1 MGTEKTSAVIVAAGS
16 GVRMGIDKMLAQLCG
31 KSVIERTV
39 EVFSECNFVD
49 EIVVVS
55 SEKNL
60 DTYTVMLKKFDNVK
74 IVLGGKSRGESVIN
88 GLKEASGEFVLVHDG
103 ARPLITK
110 EIIASVL
117 KDAETYGAAACA
129 VPCKDSIKSVD
140 EDGFIR
146 KTVERKS
153 VVLMQTPQCFK
164 REELINAYENSLMTE
179 TDDCEVAEKMGI
191 SIKITEGSY
200 ENIKLTT
207 ADDMITAASI
217 INKRNT
223 GEGKMRIGTG
233 FDSHRLTE
241 NRKLIIGGVEIPF
254 EKGLLGHSDAD
265 VLLHAII
272 DALLGSMALGDIGTH
287 FPDSDD
293 RYKGI
298 SSLVLLEKTAEL
310 VEENGY
316 TIENIDSTIIIQQ
329 PKMAPFIEKMRENI
343 ANSLKIDVSQVSVKA
358 KTNEKMGFT
367 GTGEGVEARATVLI
381 K

>member
-1 MGTEKTSAVIVAAGS
+1 MQVKKASAVIVAAGS
-16 GVRMGIDKMLAQLCG
+16 GTRMGTDKMLSNLCG

-39 EVFSECNFVD
+39 QVFSECDFID
-49 EIVVVS
+49 ETVVVS
-55 SEKNL
+55 SGKNL
-60 DTYTVMLKKFDNVK
+60 EVFAELFEKFDNVK
-74 IVLGGKSRGESVIN
+74 IVLGGKSRGESVVN
-88 GLKEASGEFVLVHDG
+88 GIKAAGGEYVLVHDG

-110 EIIASVL
+110 EIIKNVL
-117 KDAETYGAAACA
+117 KDAEIYGAAACA
-129 VPCKDSIKSVD
+129 KPCKESIKSVGG
-140 EDGFIR
+140 DGFI
-146 KTVERKS
+146 KDTVERKS
-153 VVLMQTPQCFK
+153 VMLMQTPQCFK
-164 REELINAYENSLMTE
+164 REELISAYKNADMTE
-179 TDDCEVAEKMGI
+179 TDDCQVAEKMGI

-207 ADDMITAASI
+207 VEDMLTAASI
-217 INKRNT
+217 LNKQVA

-272 DALLGSMALGDIGTH
+272 DALLGSMALGDIGSH

-293 RYKGI
+293 KYKGI

-310 VEENGY
+310 VEKNGY
-316 TIENIDSTIIIQQ
+316 KIQNIDSTIIIQQ
-329 PKMAPFIEKMRENI
+329 PKMAPYIDKMRENI
-343 ANSLKIDVSQVSVKA
+343 ANALKIDVSKVSVKA

-367 GTGEGVEARATVLI
+367 GMGEGVEARASVLI

>member
-1 MGTEKTSAVIVAAGS
+1 MDVKRVSAVIVAAGS
-16 GVRMGIDKMLAQLCG
+16 GTRMGTDKMLALLCG

-39 EVFSECNFVD
+39 QVFSECDFID

-60 DTYTVMLKKFDNVK
+60 YTYAEMLKKFENIR

-88 GLKEASGEFVLVHDG
+88 GLKAASGEFVLVHDG
-103 ARPLITK
+103 ARPLVTK
-110 EIIASVL
+110 EIIENVL
-117 KDAETYGAAACA
+117 RDAVDYGAAVCA
-129 VPCKDSIKSVD
+129 VQCKDSIKGVS
-140 EDGFIR
+140 EDGFIT

-153 VVLMQTPQCFK
+153 VMLMQTPQCFK
-164 REELINAYENSLMTE
+164 RGELLHAYENAQMTE

-191 SIKITEGSY
+191 SIKITEGSF

-207 ADDMITAASI
+207 AEDMITAASI
-217 INKRNT
+217 INKRNA
-223 GEGKMRIGTG
+223 GESKMRIGTG

-293 RYKGI
+293 KYKGI
-298 SSLVLLEKTAEL
+298 SSLVLLEKVAEL
-310 VEENGY
+310 VEKNGY
-316 TIENIDSTIIIQQ
+316 KIQNIDSTLIIQQ
-329 PKMAPFIEKMRENI
+329 PKMAPFIDKMRENI
-343 ANSLKIDVSQVSVKA
+343 ANALKIDISQVSVKA

-367 GTGEGVEARATVLI
+367 GCGEGVEARATVLI

>member
-1 MGTEKTSAVIVAAGS
+1 MNVKKTSAVIVAAGS
-16 GVRMGIDKMLAQLCG
+16 GIRMGKDKMLALLCG

-39 EVFSECNFVD
+39 QIFSECDFVD

-60 DTYTVMLKKFDNVK
+60 EAYSVMLKKFDNVK
-74 IVLGGKSRGESVIN
+74 IVLGGKSRGESVIE
-88 GLKEASGEFVLVHDG
+88 GIKAADGEFVLVHDG
-103 ARPLITK
+103 ARPLVTK
-110 EIIASVL
+110 DIIKNVL
-117 KDAETYGAAACA
+117 KDAQVYGAAACA
-129 VPCKDSIKSVD
+129 AACKESIKSVD
-140 EDGFIR
+140 ESGFIK

-153 VVLMQTPQCFK
+153 VMLMQTPQCFK
-164 REELINAYENSLMTE
+164 REELILAYKNADMTE

-207 ADDMITAASI
+207 AEDMLTAASI
-217 INKRNT
+217 LNKRNA
-223 GEGKMRIGTG
+223 GESKMRIGTG

-241 NRKLIIGGVEIPF
+241 NRKLIIGGVEIPY

-298 SSLVLLEKTAEL
+298 SSLVLLEKVAEL
-310 VEENGY
+310 VEKNGY
-316 TIENIDSTIIIQQ
+316 EIQNIDSTIIIQQ
-329 PKMAPFIEKMRENI
+329 PKMAPFIDKMRENI
-343 ANSLKIDVSQVSVKA
+343 ANALKIDKSLVSVKA